1 MNLSEIFIH
10 RRVMTS
16 LVMLAILGFGIF
28 AYRDL
33 AVSDLPNVDFPT
45 IQVSAGLPGAS
56 PETMASSVATP
67 LEKQFTTI
75 AGLDSMT
82 STSSLGNTEIT
93 LQFSL
98 SRDINSAAVDVQTAI
113 SAAANQLPPNL
124 PYPPTFHKVNPADQA
139 IFLLAVT
146 SPTLP
151 LYDVDKYAENLI
163 ARQISMVPGVA
174 QVTVNGQATY
184 AVRVGLDPDA
194 MASRQIGIDEVEQA
208 VQNANV
214 NMPMG
219 TLFGA
224 HKAYNLESNGQLS
237 DAAAYRPLIV
247 AYRNGAPV
255 RLDQIASVTDGV
267 QDRYVA
273 NWING
278 IPGILLAVQRQ
289 PGTNTI
295 DIVDR
300 IRKLIPRFYSLVP
313 PSIDL
318 SIEYDRSVPIRAS
331 VNDVKFTLLVAV
343 ILVVLVIFLFLR
355 NVSATVIPSLALP
368 MAIIG
373 TFAVMYLLGYT
384 IDNLSLL
391 ALTLSVGFVV
401 DDAIVMLE
409 NIVRHMEMGKN
420 PLEASFDGSKE
431 VGFTIFS
438 MTLSLAAVF
447 LPVFFMAG
455 VFGRLLHEFAVV
467 IISAVLVSGFVSLTL
482 TPMVCSRYLRPEHE
496 KQHGWLYRKL
506 EAVLQ
511 VSLTWYGVSLRW
523 SLRHRVLVMLFGLAI
538 LAGTAWEFW
547 VIPKGFLPEEDLSE
561 ISVST
566 QAEQG
571 ISFDAMK
578 THQEAVNRIFE
589 ADPSVVQFH
598 SSVSDSSSS
607 GLNNGNAFLHLRD
620 PSDRPWTDSPAYDRL
635 VASYGRTP
643 ILESVVHF
651 VRPLFEHHM
660 SIDEVIQELRPKLKK
675 VPGIKVFLQNPPAI
689 RIGGQQSKSLYQF
702 TLSSPQIGPLYQH
715 AQEFEQKMKDLPGLT
730 GVTSDL
736 QIKNPQANVVVD
748 RDKASALGVTPQ
760 QVEDAL
766 YSAYGQRLVSPIY
779 TSNNEY
785 WVVLDVQQR
794 FQQDPDMLSDLYIH
808 SSTGQLVPLS
818 AVSKFTTDVGPLT
831 VNHTGQ
837 LPSVTVS
844 FNLANGVALG
854 QAVDEVQK
862 LASSMLPISISTSFQ
877 GSAQAFQQS
886 LTGLP
891 ILLIM
896 AVLVIYL
903 VLGILYES
911 YIHPVTILSG
921 LPAAAFGGLLTL
933 SLFHMELDIY
943 GFVGL
948 IMLIGIVKKNAIMMV
963 DFALELERQ
972 GEISAAE
979 SAFQGSMIRFRPIMM
994 TTAAAI
1000 MGTLPIAIGF
1010 GADADAR
1017 RPLGLCVVGGLIFAQ
1032 FVTLY
1037 FTPVFYTYMDNFMKW
1052 RKKAEAP
1059 SPARNLDA
1067 LHPPLPSPLLDPQL
1081 KRLGQ
1086 K

>member
-1 MNLSEIFIH
+1 MNLSAIFIH
-10 RRVMTS
+10 RRIMTS
-16 LVMLAILGFGIF
+16 LVMLAILGFGVL

-33 AVSDLPNVDFPT
+33 AVSDLPSVDFPT
-45 IQVSAGLPGAS
+45 IQVSAGLPGAN
-56 PETMASSVATP
+56 PETMASTVATP

-82 STSSLGNTEIT
+82 STSSLGRTQIT

-98 SRDINSAAVDVQTAI
+98 NRDINSAALDVQSAI
-113 SAAANQLPPNL
+113 AAAANQLPPNM
-124 PYPPTFHKVNPADQA
+124 PFPPTFRKVNPADQA
-139 IFLLAVT
+139 IFDLAVT

-151 LYDVDKYAENLI
+151 LYEVDKYAENLL
-163 ARQISMVPGVA
+163 ATQISMIPGVA

-194 MASRQIGIDEVEQA
+194 MASRQIGIDEVAQA
-208 VQNANV
+208 IQNANV
-214 NMPMG
+214 NLPMG

-237 DAAAYRPLIV
+237 DAQAYRPLIV

-267 QDRYVA
+267 EDQYVA
-273 NWING
+273 SWINS

-295 DIVDR
+295 DIVNR
-300 IRKLIPRFYSLVP
+300 IRALIPHFYTLIP

-318 SIEYDRSVPIRAS
+318 SIEYDRSAPIRDS
-331 VNDVKFTLLVAV
+331 VNDVKFTLFLAVVLV
-343 ILVVLVIFLFLR
+343 ILVIFLFLR
-355 NVSATVIPSLALP
+355 NASATVIPSLALP
-368 MAIIG
+368 MSIVG

-409 NIVRHMEMGKN
+409 NIVRHMEMGKSA
-420 PLEASFDGSKE
+420 LEASLDGSKE
-431 VGFTIFS
+431 VGFTILS

-482 TPMVCSRYLRPEHE
+482 TPMICSRYLRSDHDQ
-496 KQHGWLYRKL
+496 KHGWLYRKL
-506 EAVLQ
+506 EGVLDW
-511 VSLTWYGVSLRW
+511 SLRWYGVTLRW
-523 SLRHRVLVMLFGLAI
+523 SLQHRVLVMVIGFAI
-538 LAGTAWEFW
+538 FAGTAWEFW
-547 VIPKGFLPEEDLSE
+547 IIPKGFLPEEDLSE
-561 ISVST
+561 IQAST
-566 QAEQG
+566 QAAQG
-571 ISFDAMK
+571 ISFDSMK
-578 THQEAVNRIFE
+578 IHQEAVNRVFQ
-589 ADPSVVQFH
+589 ADPNVVQFH
-598 SSVSDSSSS
+598 SSISDSSSN
-607 GLNNGNAFLHLRD
+607 GMNNGNIFLHLRD
-620 PSDRPWTDSPAYDRL
+620 INDRPWTDSPAYDRL
-635 VASYGRTP
+635 EARYGRTP
-643 ILESVVHF
+643 VLDSVVGLI
-651 VRPLFEHHM
+651 RPLFEHHM
-660 SIDEVIQELRPKLKK
+660 TVNDVMQELRPKLKK
-675 VPGIKVFLQNPPAI
+675 IPGIEVFMQNPPAI
-689 RIGGQQSKSLYQF
+689 RIGGQSSKSLYQF
-702 TLSSPQIGPLYQH
+702 TLSSPQIDTLYRD
-715 AQEFEQKMKDLPGLT
+715 AQELEQKMRGLPSLT

-736 QIKNPQANVVVD
+736 QVKNPQANVVVD

-760 QVEDAL
+760 QVEEAL
-766 YSAYGQRLVSPIY
+766 YSAYGQRLASPIY

-785 WVVLDVQQR
+785 WVVMDVQKR
-794 FQQDPDMLSDLYIH
+794 FQEDPNMLSDLYIH

-818 AVSKFTTDVGPLT
+818 AVSKFETSVGPLT
-831 VNHTGQ
+831 VTHTGQ
-837 LPSVTVS
+837 LPSVTIS
-844 FNLANGVALG
+844 FNLAPGVALG
-854 QAVDEVQK
+854 QAVSDVQN
-862 LASSMLPISISTSFQ
+862 LASSMLPASITTSFQ

-886 LTGLP
+886 LTTLP
-891 ILLIM
+891 LLLIM

-921 LPAAAFGGLLTL
+921 LPAAAFGGLATL

-963 DFALELERQ
+963 DFALDLERQ
-972 GEISAAE
+972 GEISPAE
-979 SAFQGSMIRFRPIMM
+979 SAYQGCMIRFRPIMM

-1037 FTPVFYTYMDNFMKW
+1037 FTPVVYTYMDNFLKW
-1052 RKKAEAP
+1052 RKKERASAP
-1059 SPARNLDA
+1059 SSELGGAPR
-1067 LHPPLPSPLLDPQL
+1067 LP
-1081 KRLGQ
+1081 RAV
-1086 K
+1086 

>member
-1 MNLSEIFIH
+1 MNLSAIFIH
-10 RRVMTS
+10 RRIMTS
-16 LVMLAILGFGIF
+16 LVMLAIIGFGVL

-56 PETMASSVATP
+56 PETMASTVATP

-82 STSSLGNTEIT
+82 STSSLGHTEIT

-98 SRDINSAAVDVQTAI
+98 DRDINSAAVDVQTAI
-113 SAAANQLPPNL
+113 SAAVNQLPANMPF
-124 PYPPTFHKVNPADQA
+124 PPTFRKVNPADQS

-151 LYDVDKYAENLI
+151 LYEVDKYAENLI
-163 ARQISMVPGVA
+163 ATQISMLPGVA
-174 QVTVNGQATY
+174 QVNVNGQATY
-184 AVRVGLDPDA
+184 AVRVGLNPDA

-208 VQNANV
+208 IQNANV

-224 HKAYNLESNGQLS
+224 HRAYNLQSNGQLS

-255 RLDQIASVTDGV
+255 RLDQIATVNDGV
-267 QDRYVA
+267 QDQYVE
-273 NWING
+273 NWVNG
-278 IPGILLAVQRQ
+278 IPGIMLAVQRQ

-295 DIVDR
+295 EIVNR
-300 IRKLIPRFYSLVP
+300 IRKLIPHFYTLIP
-313 PSIDL
+313 PSINL

-331 VNDVKFTLLVAV
+331 VNDVKFTLLLAVALV
-343 ILVVLVIFLFLR
+343 ILVIFLFLR
-355 NVSATVIPSLALP
+355 NASATVIPSLALP
-368 MAIIG
+368 MSIVG

-409 NIVRHMEMGKN
+409 NIVRHIEMGKT
-420 PLEASFDGSKE
+420 PLQASMDGSQE
-431 VGFTIFS
+431 IGFTILS

-455 VFGRLLHEFAVV
+455 VLGRLLHEFAVV

-506 EAVLQ
+506 EGALDS
-511 VSLTWYGVSLRW
+511 SLRWYGVTLRW
-523 SLRHRVLVMLFGLAI
+523 SLRHRVFVMLFGLAVV
-538 LAGTAWEFW
+538 LGTVWEFW
-547 VIPKGFLPEEDLSE
+547 IIPKGFLPEEDLSE
-561 ISVST
+561 IQVST
-566 QAEQG
+566 QANQG
-571 ISFDAMK
+571 ISFESMK
-578 THQEAVNRIFE
+578 VHQEAVNRIFL
-589 ADPSVVQFH
+589 ADPNVVQFH
-598 SSVSDSSSS
+598 SAISDTSGN
-607 GLNNGNAFLHLRD
+607 GLNNGNAFLHLAD
-620 PSDRPWTDSPAYDRL
+620 INSRPWTDSPAYDSL
-635 VASYGRTP
+635 VARYGRTP
-643 ILESVVHF
+643 VLDSVVHF
-651 VRPLFEHHM
+651 IRPLFEHHM
-660 SIDEVIQELRPKLKK
+660 GINDVMQELHEKLKK
-675 VPGIKVFLQNPPAI
+675 IPGIKVFLQNPPAI

-702 TLSSPQIGPLYQH
+702 TLSSPQLDTLYRY
-715 AQEFEQKMKDLPGLT
+715 AGELEQKMSDLPDLT
-730 GVTSDL
+730 SVASDL
-736 QIKNPQANVVVD
+736 QIRNPQANVVVD

-760 QVEDAL
+760 EVEDAL

-779 TSNNEY
+779 ASNAEY
-785 WVVLDVQQR
+785 WVVLDVQKQ
-794 FQQDPDMLSDLYIH
+794 FQEDPNMLSDLYIH
-808 SSTGQLVPLS
+808 SSSGQLVPLS
-818 AVSKFTTDVGPLT
+818 AVSRFDTNVGPLT

-837 LPSVTVS
+837 LPSVTIS
-844 FNLANGVALG
+844 FNLAPGVALG

-862 LASSMLPISISTSFQ
+862 LAGSMLPASITTSFQ

-886 LTGLP
+886 LTTLP
-891 ILLIM
+891 VLLVM

-933 SLFHMELDIY
+933 SLFHMQLDIY

-963 DFALELERQ
+963 DFALDLQRQ
-972 GEISAAE
+972 GETSPAEAAY
-979 SAFQGSMIRFRPIMM
+979 QGSMIRFRPIMM
-994 TTAAAI
+994 TTGAAI

-1032 FVTLY
+1032 LVTLF
-1037 FTPVFYTYMDNFMKW
+1037 FTPVFYTYMDSFLKR
-1052 RKKAEAP
+1052 RKREQL
-1059 SPARNLDA
+1059 PARA
-1067 LHPPLPSPLLDPQL
+1067 GERSEIHHPLLDPQF
-1081 KRLGQ
+1081 KNIAE